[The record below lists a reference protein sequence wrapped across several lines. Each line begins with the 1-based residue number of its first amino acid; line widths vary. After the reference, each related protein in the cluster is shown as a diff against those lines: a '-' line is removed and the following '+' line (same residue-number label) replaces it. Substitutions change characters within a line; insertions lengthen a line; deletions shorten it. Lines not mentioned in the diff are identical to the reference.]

1 MTTVEATARVFWLA
15 FKALPKKERAAV
27 VEKLLHDKDFA
38 KNLMD
43 SAILEQRRKEPSRS
57 LEAYPTG
64 RRGK

>member
-43 SAILEQRRKEPSRS
+43 SAMIERRRKEPSIS
-57 LEAYPTG
+57 LEAYLAD
-64 RRGK
+64 RKKK

>member
-38 KNLMD
+38 KDVID
-43 SAILEQRRKEPSRS
+43 SAILERRRKEPSRS
-57 LEAYPTG
+57 LDAYLAAK
-64 RRGK
+64 GKN